1 MQTIPPFTHADI
13 LVKSPDAEY
22 LLLVEVKTKDTPR
35 VVNEAIA
42 SLKHEMTSFSCSLG
56 LLVAGERVILLRDSL
71 AEYNGTSIYIVGEAR
86 LPKNLLPSADPQW
99 QEHEGIEFESMVQNW
114 LESLKLK
121 SNFDKLP
128 EDLKN
133 LLSEP
138 IIYLLKWG
146 EISAAG
152 YRWSK
157 AAK

>member
-1 MQTIPPFTHADI
+1 
-13 LVKSPDAEY
+13 
-22 LLLVEVKTKDTPR
+22 
-35 VVNEAIA
+35 
-42 SLKHEMTSFSCSLG
+42 CSLG
-56 LLVAGERVILLRDSL
+56 LIVAGERVILLRDSL

-86 LPKNLLPSADPQW
+86 LPHNLLPSADPQW
-99 QEHEGIEFESMVQNW
+99 QEHEGLEFESRVQNW